1 MAKSAEKILRETR
14 GVGLPRSGSAADGA
28 GGDAGVNGPCVDCSP
43 LPAGISKVGM
53 SFMAD
58 ARPQAGGRDASGTSG
73 TRTTGDTPVTID
85 TPVSEADADSFRL
98 STALKRPIDAAAARR
113 PTGLCARYPGLCSP
127 TSDAAVG
134 ISRSITVSATILWVL
149 LARVALFAVAGAT
162 DEAHMWR
169 TASLSQYTNRGVI
182 LADVGL
188 AALAAA
194 LVLGCLTPELFART
208 DGAWHAAAL
217 APVLAALT
225 VSGALPAAALAGSVN
240 ATGAPVGCIQALLLM
255 PIPFAAVLTRHLV
268 LLSTRLKFLD
278 PTAAALGAG
287 GRLRSADFV
296 WTSPTAADDEWVVR
310 ELAPLVDSCG
320 YVRVHRFG
328 THEAPPGA
336 EPRGGTDK
344 DDGGASESSSDGGRD
359 RRSRARWDAATATR
373 GAQRVSLN
381 YGRPQWSALLD
392 ALVAH
397 SRSGSVVGVFFCG
410 ARGMEA
416 AVRAAASAAM
426 TESRR
431 RGMIARVP
439 EGGGG
444 VDAETAYGHNVRIV
458 VRSEIF

>member
-14 GVGLPRSGSAADGA
+14 GVGLPRSASAAEGA
-28 GGDAGVNGPCVDCSP
+28 GGDDGVNGPCVDCSP
-43 LPAGISKVGM
+43 LPAGISQVGM

-58 ARPQAGGRDASGTSG
+58 VRPQAGGRDASGTSDS
-73 TRTTGDTPVTID
+73 RTTGNTPVTID

-98 STALKRPIDAAAARR
+98 STALKRPIDASTARR
-113 PTGLCARYPGLCSP
+113 SSGLCARYPGLCSP

-134 ISRSITVSATILWVL
+134 ISRSVTVSASILWVL
-149 LARVALFAVAGAT
+149 LARVALFAFAGAT

-169 TASLSQYTNRGVI
+169 TASLSQYTYRGVI
-182 LADVGL
+182 LADVVL

-194 LVLGCLTPELFART
+194 LVLGCLAAELFSRT

-217 APVLAALT
+217 APVLAALLI
-225 VSGALPAAALAGSVN
+225 SGALPAAALAGSVN
-240 ATGAPVGCIQALLLM
+240 ATGAPVGYIQALLLM

-268 LLSTRLKFLD
+268 LLSARLQFLD
-278 PTAAALGAG
+278 ASAAALGAG

-328 THEAPPGA
+328 TREAPPGA
-336 EPRGGTDK
+336 EPCGGPDG
-344 DDGGASESSSDGGRD
+344 GGASESSSDGGRD
-359 RRSRARWDAATATR
+359 RRSSARWDAATVAR

-381 YGRPQWSALLD
+381 YGRPRWGALLD

-416 AVRAAASAAM
+416 AVRAAATAAM